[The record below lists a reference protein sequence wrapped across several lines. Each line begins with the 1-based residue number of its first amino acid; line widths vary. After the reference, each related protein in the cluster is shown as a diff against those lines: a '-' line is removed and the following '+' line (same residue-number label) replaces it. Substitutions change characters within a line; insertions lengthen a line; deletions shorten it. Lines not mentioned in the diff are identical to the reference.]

1 MGIFDTDDAN
11 IEPTQVAQYVYGDLL
26 SFIKKMPPQKPA
38 DAAIEKADITIS
50 SSAGRSLLIL
60 CDGPD
65 AFRLK
70 ENVGNLQGGVQTQ
83 VTSQTARWSL
93 SEQVPRSGMIERVK
107 RWLSEP

>member
-1 MGIFDTDDAN
+1 MGIFDTDDA
-11 IEPTQVAQYVYGDLL
+11 EPTQVAQHVYGDLL
-26 SFIKKMPPQKPA
+26 SFIKKTHPQKLV
-38 DAAIEKADITIS
+38 DAAIEEANITVS
-50 SSAGRSLLIL
+50 SSAGRSLLIV

-70 ENVGNLQGGVQTQ
+70 ENVGNLRGGVQTQ

-93 SEQVPRSGMIERVK
+93 SEQVPRSRMIERVK